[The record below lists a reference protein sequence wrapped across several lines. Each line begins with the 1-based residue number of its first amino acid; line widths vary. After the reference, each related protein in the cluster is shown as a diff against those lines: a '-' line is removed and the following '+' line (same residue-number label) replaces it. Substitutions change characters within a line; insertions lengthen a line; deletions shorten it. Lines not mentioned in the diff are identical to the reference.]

1 MIIKKYTTD
10 GRNTQYFM
18 HIYICSGSNAK
29 RSNRQLQGMV
39 RSKQL
44 RLVFLMRNHK
54 HRNVLL

>member
-18 HIYICSGSNAK
+18 YIYICSGSKFK
-29 RSNRQLQGMV
+29 RSNRQLQDAV

-44 RLVFLMRNHK
+44 RLVFLMRNYK